1 MRNYEIMRILSEILE
16 NRIESNNDR
25 NKFDKKFIEI
35 EIIDNSQIMKSDE
48 IEIYINE
55 EYSIIKLLIMIEDE
69 NERFDYISI
78 FEKDNEESKEDEEI
92 YINILRLNI
101 MMIDSYEYI
110 NKIIINSINQL
121 LLDRYNIKI

>member
-1 MRNYEIMRILSEILE
+1 MRILSEILE

-69 NERFDYISI
+69 DERFDYISI